1 MASSSL
7 NKEGLEASSVDD
19 NQLTIRIPNP
29 KMYMARQSLW
39 IGHRGKPRCDHCR
52 VNNLKCDRVL
62 PTCNHCS
69 WATGRDC
76 RYTPLPT
83 PAHRGIPRCDRCRL
97 KNLKCDRN
105 LPICNHCSEQ
115 DEMDCNYTP
124 KKRTKLSMDHTM
136 TLNGPEDAGGAHH
149 PFFVASRQPTSPG
162 YGQNVT
168 SSTKGS
174 SRGRTIS
181 PASSEGVSQE
191 TEIPRSHTGRFTAE
205 IATSSSLNQLMPSTI
220 SHSHSSPFVSHSFV
234 PEQAVILKSSV
245 VEPWNNMAFPSL
257 PAFMLNRLH
266 LMNSVE
272 IPSPE
277 AFTTAFRLFLDN
289 LITELKETT
298 CLSPDIYSR
307 VANCLRKGNLHEL
320 PENLRAWISFHR
332 LCSGSEKHH
341 LILAP
346 RDAILDTSEAEFEK
360 LRRSYCQKID
370 DPFSDNDN
378 SEEVL
383 FDRLPLQPQVYDILN
398 YVHRSHAPVPEML
411 REIKK
416 LGFSSITWP
425 IIEMYA
431 RLCPLCT
438 IQHRH
443 DTHAVKWEE

>member
-1 MASSSL
+1 MPILHLLMTAYSFSSS
-7 NKEGLEASSVDD
+7 
-19 NQLTIRIPNP
+19 Q
-29 KMYMARQSLW
+29 
-39 IGHRGKPRCDHCR
+39 
-52 VNNLKCDRVL
+52 
-62 PTCNHCS
+62 
-69 WATGRDC
+69 
-76 RYTPLPT
+76 
-83 PAHRGIPRCDRCRL
+83 
-97 KNLKCDRN
+97 CDRN

-149 PFFVASRQPTSPG
+149 PFFVASRQPTSPA

-168 SSTKGS
+168 SSSKGS

-277 AFTTAFRLFLDN
+277 AFATAFRLFLDN

-346 RDAILDTSEAEFEK
+346 RDAILDASEAEFEK

-370 DPFSDNDN
+370 DPLSDNDN

-383 FDRLPLQPQVYDILN
+383 FDRLPLQPQVYDVLN

-416 LGFSSITWP
+416 LGFVS
-425 IIEMYA
+425 
-431 RLCPLCT
+431 RLW
-438 IQHRH
+438 Q
-443 DTHAVKWEE
+443 